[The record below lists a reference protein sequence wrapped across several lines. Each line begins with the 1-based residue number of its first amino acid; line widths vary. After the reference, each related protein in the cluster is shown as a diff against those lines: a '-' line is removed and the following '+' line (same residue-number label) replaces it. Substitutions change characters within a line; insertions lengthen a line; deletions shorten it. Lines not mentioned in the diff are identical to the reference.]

1 MPGTLSVDVLK
12 DKVSSFVKENGLD
25 GVLILHNEGFPIVSY
40 SLFYIDEERLSAL
53 LTSLFSSL
61 EIDGEEFVF
70 MEFNGG
76 RILVS
81 TLNSDFK
88 LVLFASESIKLNRL
102 IPLFKDL
109 KLDLQ
114 QAIDS

>member
-1 MPGTLSVDVLK
+1 MPGTLGVDVLK

-25 GVLILHNEGFPIVSY
+25 GVLILHNEGFPVVSY
-40 SLFYIDEERLSAL
+40 SLFYIDEERISTL

-61 EIDGEEFVF
+61 EVNDEEFVF
-70 MEFNGG
+70 IEFNSG

-81 TLNSDFK
+81 TFSSDFK
-88 LVLFASESIKLNRL
+88 LVLLASKSIKLNRL